1 MAMTPLAS
9 TSDNIANLVR
19 FIVPSPK
26 SIQFCREHI
35 IASSFLPARISFL
48 GQFSA

>member
-26 SIQFCREHI
+26 K
-35 IASSFLPARISFL
+35 
-48 GQFSA
+48 SAFQDFRHPS